1 MRRPI
6 DRAMLAVVVA
16 LAAAGVI
23 VVVTQS
29 PASRLSSDFTINYSA
44 GLLVRQGHLAAPY
57 QQAELGETMSRVAP
71 DGAIDPRLPF
81 SLPLVAALPYAAL
94 SLLPIE
100 VAFRLWQLITVA
112 LLLVAVVC
120 LQRAAPTLPSSNVS
134 NARLALKRRSRGP
147 TGPASGGG
155 KGEALPFKAIG
166 VAMIALLAAVPTWAT
181 LTEGQ
186 PTAWL
191 FLGAAMAVLA
201 LRSDSPALSAGAGL
215 LLAVKPQYVP
225 AYLAILFAARRWRS
239 LAAASA
245 GAGLMVLSPLAGGV
259 DALSAMV
266 HNALS
271 ANHAVS
277 VHLNEA
283 WIGLIGPVLPAAI
296 ATVVAI
302 ALYAG
307 VIAALVLLAWR
318 RPASVIGFAA
328 LAGTF
333 TVLASPHALPHD
345 LLILAVPV
353 WLAIVLFHDGAIPNP
368 LPGLLA
374 IDIAL
379 LIDLGGVELPL
390 GPIVMTLVVA
400 WYGWRFRQRAA
411 QRRRP
416 PIGRAA

>member
-6 DRAMLAVVVA
+6 DRAMLALVVA

-44 GLLVRQGHLAAPY
+44 GVLIRQGHLAAPY
-57 QQAELGETMSRVAP
+57 RQAELAPLMGRVGP
-71 DGAIDPRLPF
+71 IDPRLPF
-81 SLPLVAALPYAAL
+81 SLPLGAALPYAVL

-112 LLLVAVVC
+112 LLLVAVVL
-120 LQRAAPTLPSSNVS
+120 LQRAAPTLPSS
-134 NARLALKRRSRGP
+134 
-147 TGPASGGG
+147 ASAGG
-155 KGEALPFKAIG
+155 KVRVLGLATVG
-166 VAMIALLAAVPTWAT
+166 LLAAVPTWAT

-191 FLGAAMAVLA
+191 LLGGAMVIVA
-201 LRSDSPALSAGAGL
+201 LRSDSLALSACAGL
-215 LLAVKPQYVP
+215 LLAVKPQYLP
-225 AYLAILFAARRWRS
+225 AYLAVLFAARRWRS
-239 LAAASA
+239 LASASL
-245 GAGLMVLSPLAGGV
+245 GAGLMFSSTLAGGAG
-259 DALSAMV
+259 ALSAMV

-271 ANHAVS
+271 ANHAVA
-277 VHLNEA
+277 VRLNEA
-283 WIGLIGPVLPAAI
+283 WIGLIGPVLPTAI

-302 ALYAG
+302 AFYAG
-307 VIAALVLLAWR
+307 VLAALFVLAWR
-318 RPASVIGFAA
+318 RPASVTGFAA
-328 LAGTF
+328 LAGAL

-345 LLILAVPV
+345 LLILAVPA
-353 WLAIVLFHDGAIPNP
+353 WLAIVLFREGAIGNP

-374 IDIAL
+374 IDMAL
-379 LIDLGGVELPL
+379 LIDLRGLELPL

-400 WYGWRFRQRAA
+400 CYGWQFTQRAA

-416 PIGRAA
+416 PFGRAA

>member
-1 MRRPI
+1 MTRPI
-6 DRAMLAVVVA
+6 DRAMLALVVA
-16 LAAAGVI
+16 LAAAGLI
-23 VVVTQS
+23 VVLTQP

-44 GLLVRQGHLAAPY
+44 GLLMRQGHLAAPY
-57 QQAELGETMSRVAP
+57 RQAELAEMMRRVAP
-71 DGAIDPRLPF
+71 GGAIDPRLPF
-81 SLPLVAALPYAAL
+81 SLPLAAALPYAVL

-100 VAFRLWQLITVA
+100 LAFRLWQLITLA
-112 LLLVAVVC
+112 LLLVGVLL
-120 LQRAAPTLPSSNVS
+120 LQRAAPTVPWPNVS

-147 TGPASGGG
+147 TGPTMGLAV
-155 KGEALPFKAIG
+155 IG
-166 VAMIALLAAVPTWAT
+166 LLAAVPTWAT

-191 FLGAAMAVLA
+191 FLGGAMVILA
-201 LRSDSPALSAGAGL
+201 LRSHSLALSAGAGF

-225 AYLAILFAARRWRS
+225 AYLIVLFAARRWRS

-245 GAGLMVLSPLAGGV
+245 GAGLMLLSPLAGGA

-271 ANHAVS
+271 ANQAVA
-277 VHLNEA
+277 VRLNEA
-283 WIGLIGPVLPAAI
+283 WIGLIGPALPATV
-296 ATVVAI
+296 ATTVAI
-302 ALYAG
+302 ALYLG
-307 VIAALVLLAWR
+307 VLAVLFVLACR
-318 RPASVIGFAA
+318 RPTSILGFAG
-328 LAGTF
+328 LAGAL

-345 LLILAVPV
+345 LLILAAPA
-353 WLAIVLFHDGAIPNP
+353 WLAIVLFRERAIPNP

-374 IDIAL
+374 IDLAL
-379 LIDLGGVELPL
+379 LIDLRGPALPL

-400 WYGWRFRQRAA
+400 WYGWRFRQRAV